1 VQAHAFATSSPASLD
16 GAFEAAISWGAEAL
30 LTTSTLNITFDG
42 RLIPQLAVKN
52 RLPAISDE
60 LAFTN
65 RGGLMSYA
73 ADGAELFRRAAA
85 QIGQILQGASPGD
98 VPMEQPTKF
107 VFSVNVT
114 TAKDL
119 GLTISDDLA
128 SHVTNWVS

>member
-1 VQAHAFATSSPASLD
+1 
-16 GAFEAAISWGAEAL
+16 
-30 LTTSTLNITFDG
+30 
-42 RLIPQLAVKN
+42 
-52 RLPAISDE
+52 
-60 LAFTN
+60 
-65 RGGLMSYA
+65 MSYA
-73 ADGAELFRRAAA
+73 ADGAELFRRATA

-128 SHVTNWVS
+128 SQVTNWVS